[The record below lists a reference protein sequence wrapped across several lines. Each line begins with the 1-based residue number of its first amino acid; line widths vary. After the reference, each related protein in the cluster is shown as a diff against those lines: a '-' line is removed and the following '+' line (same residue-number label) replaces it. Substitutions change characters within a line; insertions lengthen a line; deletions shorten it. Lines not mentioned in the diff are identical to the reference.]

1 MTSTLTLR
9 RLLALVL
16 TLATLLLA
24 AMPSHAIP
32 AFARQ
37 TGKACSSCHFQ
48 HFPEL
53 NEFGMDFKA
62 SGYTD
67 IKNKPVSGTE
77 LSLADTLYA
86 AVYTTLKYQKT
97 SGKDGTDG
105 DGGLAPKSTHSGE
118 WQFPDEFSLLLGG
131 RIGKNIGFVIEA
143 GLANNPGPV
152 LSGFKIP
159 MMWELGDTGMKV
171 GAVPFSTDNLGA
183 SYGFEMLSTG
193 AVKNIHASEHEE
205 ETSAQQYVFF
215 SPEEN
220 GAAAG
225 ISLVLYDPKFY
236 VTLTP
241 YTPTH
246 RPGEGNGNPSLGNL
260 NATYF
265 RAAYT
270 PKVGDWALGAG
281 VQAWAGSNVRARDGN
296 GTLRLFSTKGWA
308 VDAQAQGAV
317 AGLPLGVFFSH
328 ASAPATDPNSTAAPN
343 LFNPNARARTATS
356 ISAELGILPAKATL
370 LVGYRKADDGSD
382 TASSDNAFT
391 LGATYN
397 IYQNVR
403 FELVHSVRQRGAGG
417 AGRYGPND
425 PANGTLGGKSQT
437 TLVFAAAY

>member
-1 MTSTLTLR
+1 MMNDMSPR
-9 RLLALVL
+9 RWLASLL
-16 TLATLLLA
+16 TLATLMFA
-24 AMPSHAIP
+24 SVSSHAIP

-53 NEFGMDFKA
+53 NEFGQDFKA

-67 IKNKPVSGTE
+67 IKNKPISGTD
-77 LSLADTLYA
+77 LSVADTLYA
-86 AVYTTLKYQKT
+86 AVFTTLKFQKT
-97 SGKDGTDG
+97 NGKEGTDPSS
-105 DGGLAPKSTHSGE
+105 GLSEKSTHSGE

-159 MMWELGDTGMKV
+159 MIWELGDSGMKI

-183 SYGFEMLSTG
+183 SYGFELLSTG

-241 YTPTH
+241 YSPTH
-246 RPGEGNGNPSLGNL
+246 RLGGNNGNPNLGGL
-260 NATYF
+260 NATYL
-265 RAAYT
+265 RAVYT
-270 PKVGDWALGAG
+270 PKFGDWALGVGLQSWSGSKVRVYDADG
-281 VQAWAGSNVRARDGN
+281 VLGEY
-296 GTLRLFSTKGWA
+296 STKGWA

-328 ASAPATDPNSTAAPN
+328 ASAPGSGSTPN
-343 LFNPNARARTATS
+343 LFNPEAKARTATS
-356 ISAELGILPAKATL
+356 ISAELGVLPGKATV
-370 LVGYRKADDGSD
+370 LVGYRKADDGSPSS
-382 TASSDNAFT
+382 SSDNAFT
-391 LGATYN
+391 LGGTYN

-403 FELVHSVRQRGAGG
+403 FELVHSVRQKGPGG
-417 AGRYGPND
+417 AGRYGNND
-425 PANGTLGGKSQT
+425 PLTGSVGGKSQT